1 MWWLQGSGAKYTVMS
16 TCTGYANKKQSPRKN
31 AVFQPRQYGFE
42 PNFQILYV
50 SMHTTYRAN
59 FIKITDTVP
68 QIQQFKL

>member
-1 MWWLQGSGAKYTVMS
+1 MSIYTG
-16 TCTGYANKKQSPRKN
+16 CTNKKQSPRKN

-42 PNFQILYV
+42 PNFEILYV
-50 SMHTTYRAN
+50 SIHAAYPVN